1 MATHEIDGKWWTRAA
16 SLGLRPRLPIRSPH
30 LVRARFGCFE
40 RLDCAEP
47 VGREAGCG
55 RRFNG
60 GRCVVAARCLKA
72 LAERENSFG
81 NVHMQAP
88 LIRPHSEPSPFA
100 RCQNAFERC
109 ILERSEASCSYNHLV
124 RAQFGRLCV
133 VRLVYLGDPVPK
145 TKRPCRVRA
154 SSMEARFQC
163 RVLFHPASMRSHA
176 LSASGLSHGARS
188 RQRCR

>member
-1 MATHEIDGKWWTRAA
+1 MRLTGSGGLGLQAWDSGLVSPSVVLISPARVSAA
-16 SLGLRPRLPIRSPH
+16 SRGSTALNQWAGRL
-30 LVRARFGCFE
+30 
-40 RLDCAEP
+40 
-47 VGREAGCG
+47 
-55 RRFNG
+55 
-60 GRCVVAARCLKA
+60 VAAGASMVGVASSPRA
-72 LAERENSFG
+72 EGARAERENSFG

-124 RAQFGRLCV
+124 RSPVRPLCV

>member
-30 LVRARFGCFE
+30 LARARFGCFE

-109 ILERSEASCSYNHLV
+109 ILERSEASACSYNHLV
-124 RAQFGRLCV
+124 RAQFGRCALCV
-133 VRLVYLGDPVPK
+133 WSILV
-145 TKRPCRVRA
+145 TQFQKRKGHAVFVHHQWRQDFSAAFCSIRRA
-154 SSMEARFQC
+154 CART
-163 RVLFHPASMRSHA
+163 RS
-176 LSASGLSHGARS
+176 ARAG
-188 RQRCR
+188 